1 MSTGTSTITSTATD
15 VDRLD
20 GLLGDPWDAGNPTGF
35 AALLE
40 ADEREEMHAES
51 ERVLDGYGLNAEFV
65 PVGLGGRLAQ
75 VDRLVQVMRAVWRRD
90 PCLGLGYGASSFI
103 ASVNVWSAG
112 DERQRREVADLLLA
126 NRKVASA
133 YHELAH
139 GNDFSRAEFAAVR
152 DGTGWRLDGRKE
164 VVTNLRRAD
173 ALVVFARTRPD
184 PGSRSHAQFLVPKAG
199 IPEGALRYLPR
210 FPSSGMRGVQLGGA
224 VFNGCPVPGDALLG
238 DEPGRGIETAL
249 SSFQLTRSALPS
261 MCVGVV
267 DTGLRAA
274 LASALDRR
282 LYGGAA
288 ADLPYVRAVIGRAQA
303 DLLAADAFAT
313 VVTRALHVLPEET
326 GVSAPAVKYLV
337 SRLLI
342 DAMDELRTVLGAR
355 AYLRDGPFGVFQKLA
370 RDLAPAGFAHVSRA
384 ACQVTILPQLPRL
397 ARRAWFEGGPAPAGL
412 FRLGGDLPPLD
423 FGALRPGAP
432 RSDGLSGTLV
442 ETAETC
448 SDGVVGRFAARFRD
462 ELDRLRRDCAALGPR
477 DLTIDARPEAYALA
491 GRYTVVLA
499 AAACLGVGRHGR
511 DGLGDLDERWLPAA
525 LDRLDRRLGGPPVLT
540 EPERRDLEEAMFR
553 LARERHDGRR
563 LLDLTGR
570 AVRG

>member
-1 MSTGTSTITSTATD
+1 MTPPTAGPGTDAD
-15 VDRLD
+15 LLD
-20 GLLGDPWDAGNPTGF
+20 KLLGDPWEAGNPTGF
-35 AALLE
+35 GALLE

-51 ERVLDGYGLNAEFV
+51 EEVLDGYGLNAEFV
-65 PVGLGGRLAQ
+65 PAPLGGRFRRL
-75 VDRLVQVMRAVWRRD
+75 DRLVEVMRTVWRRD

-112 DERQRREVADLLLA
+112 DARQRREAAGLLLA
-126 NRKVASA
+126 NRKIASV

-152 DGTGWRLDGRKE
+152 AGSGWRLDGRKE

-173 ALVVFARTRPD
+173 AMVVFARTRPD
-184 PGSRSHAQFLVPKAG
+184 PGSRSHSQFLVPASE
-199 IPEGALRYLPR
+199 IPDGALRHLPR

-224 VFNGCPVPGDALLG
+224 EFAGCPVPGDALLG
-238 DEPGRGIETAL
+238 EPGRGIETAL
-249 SSFQLTRSALPS
+249 TSFQLTRSALPA
-261 MCVGVV
+261 MCVGIV

-274 LASALDRR
+274 LACALDRR
-282 LYGGAA
+282 LYGGAV

-303 DLLAADAFAT
+303 DLLAADAFGT
-313 VVTRALHVLPEET
+313 VVTRALHVLPGET

-337 SRLLI
+337 SRLLM
-342 DAMDELRTVLGAR
+342 DAMDGLATVLGAQS
-355 AYLRDGPFGVFQKLA
+355 YLREGPYGVFQKLA

-397 ARRAWFEGGPAPAGL
+397 ARRAWFEGGAAPAAL
-412 FRLGGDLPPLD
+412 FRLGGDLEPLD
-423 FGALRPGAP
+423 FGALLPGAP
-432 RSDGLSGTLV
+432 RTDGLSGTLV
-442 ETAETC
+442 EIAE
-448 SDGVVGRFAARFRD
+448 SGAGGLPGRFAARFRD
-462 ELDRLRRDCAALGPR
+462 ELDRLRRDCAALRPR

-499 AAACLGVGRHGR
+499 AAACLGVWRHGG

-525 LDRLDRRLGGPPVLT
+525 LDRLDRRLGGPGVLA

-553 LARERHDGRR
+553 LARRRHDERR

-570 AVRG
+570 GIPG